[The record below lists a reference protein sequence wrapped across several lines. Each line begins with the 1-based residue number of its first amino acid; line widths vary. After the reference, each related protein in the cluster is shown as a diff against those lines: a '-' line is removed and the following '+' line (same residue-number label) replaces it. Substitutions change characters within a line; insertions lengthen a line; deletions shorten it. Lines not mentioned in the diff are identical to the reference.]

1 MVLSSVSFPDAPV
14 ERVLA
19 RLKGVRTSS
28 HGWVA
33 CCPAHSDR
41 EPSLS
46 IGLGDE
52 GQVLLTCFAGC
63 SLEQIVEAMDITVT
77 DLFPK
82 VAAASESQ
90 PEQTQRNVLTL
101 VDLASVKLLHWKY
114 LLHLGVTEQ
123 RAGCLQIPYH
133 LPDGTPA
140 PRHRLRTALVAKEG
154 SHWSKGSGEIVLY
167 GLERLEEAQKA
178 GYLVL
183 VEGESDCWTLWY
195 HHFPALGLPGVEMVR
210 TLKEA
215 YLTGLDTLYIVREPD
230 ASGARF
236 VQLMQQRLQAWKWPG
251 KAYVVSLG
259 DAKDP
264 NELHKKNWKDFKAA
278 FQQALDGAQPL
289 VGTHA
294 QPVSS
299 LSEYVPAP
307 FSLQELLARQLPPV
321 QWAIPDI
328 LPEGL
333 TLLAGKPKLGK
344 SWLALSVALAVASG
358 GVALG
363 TYPVTQGEV
372 LYLALEDN
380 ERRLQLRAQQLL
392 ASMTT
397 FPHSISFELRWP
409 RLDQGGLTYL
419 EEYLQTHP
427 DVRLVV
433 IDTWARVSP
442 KAQHRQ
448 RSQYE
453 DEYAALTPLKYL
465 ADTYRVSILAIHHLR
480 KMRGDD
486 VLDEITGSIGLTG
499 AVDGALILKRE
510 RGQHDASLFMTG
522 RDIEHEQQLALRFD
536 AQTAMWMLVGNAEEV
551 KRTKERQ
558 DILDLLSEQFPEG
571 MTPRQVAEALDKNY
585 HTTRCLLRKMEVAGE
600 IQHTDSQYVAIPRDN
615 AGNQSD
621 YTDDRNQRNHR
632 NQCNKT
638 VPSTLQRDDQVA
650 RGEESCLAATDYG
663 DYTDYA
669 HERVS
674 ANVFQTRSI
683 PPPFGGCS
691 LQFPSASEDVLS
703 QRENIQDAQDDPNGS
718 VINRNQRN
726 QSMSV
731 TTQTREHVEPSS
743 ANTDYGDYTDYANE
757 SVAAYWSQTYE
768 PDPPPIDASLLCQP
782 EAGELLT
789 ERGDMQGAQDHQVDY
804 ADGVINRN
812 QRNQSDL
819 IYLQAALRV
828 EQNESNTALHAN
840 DASFGK
846 ARASPYAPGK
856 KRCPH
861 HPHARWIRFDQTG
874 QAWCDKMNCW
884 DCYRLMKIGEV
895 LVYPHLQESTRSTT
909 IDQGKAAWAS
919 FVFS

>member
-1 MVLSSVSFPDAPV
+1 M
-14 ERVLA
+14 
-19 RLKGVRTSS
+19 G
-28 HGWVA
+28 
-33 CCPAHSDR
+33 
-41 EPSLS
+41 
-46 IGLGDE
+46 
-52 GQVLLTCFAGC
+52 
-63 SLEQIVEAMDITVT
+63 ITVSE
-77 DLFPK
+77 LFPK
-82 VAAASESQ
+82 AASVSVSQ
-90 PEQTQRNVLTL
+90 SEQTQHNVLTL
-101 VDLASVKLLHWKY
+101 VDLASDKLLHWKY
-114 LLHLGVTEQ
+114 LLHLGITEQ

-154 SHWSKGSGEIVLY
+154 SHWSKGSGEIVPY
-167 GLERLEEAQKA
+167 GLERLEEARKA

-215 YLTGLDTLYIVREPD
+215 YLTGIDTLYIVREPD
-230 ASGARF
+230 AAGARF
-236 VQLMQQRLQAWKWPG
+236 VQLIQQRLQAWKWPG

-264 NELHKKNWKDFKAA
+264 NELHKKNWKDFKAS

-289 VGTHA
+289 VDA
-294 QPVSS
+294 QTQPASFS
-299 LSEYVPAP
+299 SEYVPAP
-307 FSLQELLARQLPPV
+307 FTLQELLARQLPPV

-344 SWLALSVALAVASG
+344 SWLALAMALAVASG

-380 ERRLQLRAQQLL
+380 ERRLQSRAQQLL

-397 FPHSISFELRWP
+397 VPTSISFELRWP

-453 DEYAALTPLKYL
+453 DEYAALTPLKFL

-510 RGQHDASLFMTG
+510 RGQHDASLFVTG

-536 AQTAMWMLVGNAEEV
+536 AQTAMWMQVGNAEEV
-551 KRTKERQ
+551 RRTKERQ

-585 HTTRCLLRKMEVAGE
+585 HTTRCLLRKLEVAGE
-600 IQHTDSQYVAIPRDN
+600 IQHTDSRYVAIPAEN
-615 AGNQSD
+615 SGNQSD
-621 YTDDRNQRNHR
+621 YTDDCNQRNHR
-632 NQCNKT
+632 NQT

-650 RGEESCLAATDYG
+650 RGEASCLPATDYG

-674 ANVFQTRSI
+674 ANVFQTHSI

-703 QRENIQDAQDDPNGS
+703 QRENIQDDRNGS
-718 VINRNQRN
+718 VINRNQCN

-731 TTQTREHVEPSS
+731 TTQASDHVGQSS
-743 ANTDYGDYTDYANE
+743 AN
-757 SVAAYWSQTYE
+757 
-768 PDPPPIDASLLCQP
+768 I
-782 EAGELLT
+782 
-789 ERGDMQGAQDHQVDY
+789 
-804 ADGVINRN
+804 
-812 QRNQSDL
+812 
-819 IYLQAALRV
+819 
-828 EQNESNTALHAN
+828 
-840 DASFGK
+840 
-846 ARASPYAPGK
+846 
-856 KRCPH
+856 
-861 HPHARWIRFDQTG
+861 
-874 QAWCDKMNCW
+874 
-884 DCYRLMKIGEV
+884 
-895 LVYPHLQESTRSTT
+895 
-909 IDQGKAAWAS
+909 
-919 FVFS
+919 